1 MIKKG
6 GIDFMK
12 NKLNEITAEL
22 SEIKCMIDDVQCE
35 LDEIQCRDISSIIE
49 DTLSGFRVELA
60 NGVVLTPVPRLRL
73 LSPDRTKQ
81 LLCYGGLKIEDTTN
95 RNKLPDGWALS
106 MQTSG
111 DTWEFIHIYPE
122 KESATEALVKVKNA
136 MNKGCDNLE
145 L

>member
-1 MIKKG
+1 ME
-6 GIDFMK
+6 

-22 SEIKCMIDDVQCE
+22 SEIKCLIDDVQCE
-35 LDEIQCRDISSIIE
+35 LDEIRGISSIIE
-49 DTLSGFRVELA
+49 DTLSGFRVELT

-95 RNKLPDGWALS
+95 WNKLPDGWALS
-106 MQTSG
+106 VQTSG
-111 DTWEFIHIYPE
+111 DTWEFIHIYSD